1 MIRMTQIAPSV
12 AIAVAAMIAA
22 GDSVADDLLVSQH
35 GRAFDPTEISI
46 AVGQTLTIVNDDE
59 FIHHAVVEGDGFEFD
74 SGIQELGDEVEITFD
89 EEGLFNVRCDI
100 HPKMS
105 LLVTVA
111 PE

>member
-1 MIRMTQIAPSV
+1 MKQITPLV
-12 AIAVAAMIAA
+12 AIAAVALIAA
-22 GDSVADDLLVSQH
+22 GNSVADDLLVSQQ

-46 AVGQTLTIVNDDE
+46 TVGQTLTIVNDDE

-105 LLVTVA
+105 LVVLVT